1 MGLAVLLAGLALF
14 IGGHLFTTMR
24 QSRAAVV
31 ARMGSRQYQ
40 IVYSLVAAAGIAL
53 IAYGFGLY
61 RGKGWIDVWYP
72 SETARQ
78 AAIWLMFPALVL
90 IVASYIRGTIYTRLR
105 HPMMIGT
112 VVFAVAHLLANGDL
126 GSIILF
132 GALLGW
138 ALADLW
144 TLRFRT
150 DAGAP
155 PMPVGGRGNDL
166 IAVVVGAIVYLAL
179 ALVFHPIVIG
189 VSVFGG

>member
-72 SETARQ
+72 SEAHRH
-78 AAIWLMFPALVL
+78 AALWLMLPALIL
-90 IVASYIRGTIYTRLR
+90 IVASYIRGTIYRTLR

-112 VVFAVAHLLANGDL
+112 VVFAIAHLLANGDL
-126 GSIILF
+126 GSIVLF
-132 GALLGW
+132 GALLAW

-144 TLRFRT
+144 TLRRRT
-150 DAGAP
+150 DPGAP
-155 PMPVGGRGNDL
+155 PMPVGGINNDL

-179 ALVFHPIVIG
+179 ALVFPPIVIG